1 MQTINIEATR
11 PMTFHIRKAT
21 PADLKSL
28 VSFAVA
34 EAKEAEGV
42 KKDWERVRQGIST
55 ALNDDSIAMY
65 WVLEKN
71 NSGVIGSVSIVKEWS
86 DWNSGYY
93 WWIQNMYIL
102 PEFRGKGLMEKLI
115 QALKDTAQQEGA
127 LELRLYVHKNNA
139 QAISAYQKVGF
150 FDADYRV
157 MTMSL

>member
-1 MQTINIEATR
+1 
-11 PMTFHIRKAT
+11 MTFHIRKAT

-42 KKDWERVRQGIST
+42 KKDSERVRQGIST
-55 ALNDDSIAMY
+55 ALNDDSIALY
-65 WVLEKN
+65 WVLEKK
-71 NSGVIGSVSIVKEWS
+71 SIGVIGSVSMVKEWS

-102 PEFRGKGLMEKLI
+102 PVFRGKGLMERLV
-115 QALKDTAQQEGA
+115 QALKDAARQAGA

-139 QAISAYQKVGF
+139 QAVIAYQKAGF
-150 FDADYRV
+150 FDSDYRV

>member
-1 MQTINIEATR
+1 
-11 PMTFHIRKAT
+11 MTLDIRRAKSV
-21 PADLKSL
+21 DLESL

-42 KKDWERVRQGIST
+42 KKDSERVRQVVAT
-55 ALNDDSIAMY
+55 ALNDDSIARY
-65 WVLEKN
+65 WVIEKN
-71 NSGVIGSVSIVKEWS
+71 NTGVIGSVSIVKEWS

-102 PEFRGKGLMEKLI
+102 PEFRGKGLMQQLI
-115 QALKDTAQQEGA
+115 QALKDTAQEQGA

-150 FDADYRV
+150 FDADYRI

>member
-1 MQTINIEATR
+1 
-11 PMTFHIRKAT
+11 MTTHIRKAT
-21 PADLKSL
+21 SADLKSL

-42 KKDWERVRQGIST
+42 KKDSKRVRQGVTT

-71 NSGVIGSVSIVKEWS
+71 STGVIGSVSIVKEWS

-102 PEFRGKGLMEKLI
+102 PEFRGKGLMEQLM
-115 QALKDTAQQEGA
+115 QALKDAARNEGA

-150 FDADYRV
+150 FDADYRI

>member
-1 MQTINIEATR
+1 MALD
-11 PMTFHIRKAT
+11 IRRAKS
-21 PADLKSL
+21 ADLESL

-42 KKDWERVRQGIST
+42 KKDSERVRQGITT

-65 WVLEKN
+65 WVLEKSN
-71 NSGVIGSVSIVKEWS
+71 TGVIGSVSIIKEWS

-102 PEFRGKGLMEKLI
+102 PEFRGKGLMERLI
-115 QALKDTAQQEGA
+115 QDLKDTAREEGA

-150 FDADYRV
+150 FDADYRM

>member
-1 MQTINIEATR
+1 
-11 PMTFHIRKAT
+11 MTFHIRRAT
-21 PADLKSL
+21 SADLKSL

-34 EAKEAEGV
+34 EAKEAEGI
-42 KKDWERVRQGIST
+42 KKDAERVRQGVTT
-55 ALNDDSIAMY
+55 ALADDSIARY

-71 NSGVIGSVSIVKEWS
+71 NTGVIGSVSIVKEWS

-102 PEFRGKGLMEKLI
+102 PVFRGKGLMERLV
-115 QALKDTAQQEGA
+115 QALKDAARQAGA

-139 QAISAYQKVGF
+139 QAVIAYQKAGF
-150 FDADYRV
+150 FDSDYRV

>member
-1 MQTINIEATR
+1 
-11 PMTFHIRKAT
+11 MTFHIRRAT
-21 PADLKSL
+21 SADLERL

-34 EAKEAEGV
+34 EAKEAEGIE
-42 KKDWERVRQGIST
+42 KDSEQVRQGVTT
-55 ALNDDSIAMY
+55 ALNDDSIARY
-65 WVLEKN
+65 WVIEKN
-71 NSGVIGSVSIVKEWS
+71 NTGVIGSVSIVKEWS

-102 PEFRGKGLMEKLI
+102 PEFRGKGLMEQLI
-115 QALKDTAQQEGA
+115 QALKEAARNEGA

-150 FDADYRV
+150 FDADYRI

>member
-1 MQTINIEATR
+1 
-11 PMTFHIRKAT
+11 MTFHIRKAT

-42 KKDWERVRQGIST
+42 KKDSERVRQGIST
-55 ALNDDSIAMY
+55 ALNDDSIALY
-65 WVLEKN
+65 WVLEKK
-71 NSGVIGSVSIVKEWS
+71 SIGVIGSVSMVKEWS

-93 WWIQNMYIL
+93 WWIQNMYLL
-102 PEFRGKGLMEKLI
+102 PEFRGKGFMERLI
-115 QALKDTAQQEGA
+115 QELKDAARNEGA

-150 FDADYRV
+150 FDADYRI

>member
-1 MQTINIEATR
+1 
-11 PMTFHIRKAT
+11 MTFHIRRAAS
-21 PADLKSL
+21 ADLGSL

-42 KKDWERVRQGIST
+42 KKDSERVRQGITT

-71 NSGVIGSVSIVKEWS
+71 NTGVIGSVSIVKEWS

-102 PEFRGKGLMEKLI
+102 PEFRGKGFMERLI
-115 QALKDTAQQEGA
+115 QVLKDAARNEHA

-150 FDADYRV
+150 FDSDYRI

>member
-1 MQTINIEATR
+1 MALD
-11 PMTFHIRKAT
+11 IRRAKS
-21 PADLKSL
+21 ADLESL

-34 EAKEAEGV
+34 EAKEAEGI
-42 KKDWERVRQGIST
+42 KKDSERVRQGVTT

-71 NSGVIGSVSIVKEWS
+71 NTGVIGSVSIVKEWS
-86 DWNSGYY
+86 DWNSGHY

-102 PEFRGKGLMEKLI
+102 PEFRGKGLMERLI
-115 QALKDTAQQEGA
+115 QALKDTARNEDA
-127 LELRLYVHKNNA
+127 IELRLYVHKNNA

-150 FDADYRV
+150 FDSDYRI

>member
-1 MQTINIEATR
+1 
-11 PMTFHIRKAT
+11 MTFHIRRAT
-21 PADLKSL
+21 SADLERL

-34 EAKEAEGV
+34 EAKEAEGI
-42 KKDWERVRQGIST
+42 KKDSEQVRQGVTT
-55 ALNDDSIAMY
+55 ALNDGSIARY
-65 WVLEKN
+65 WVIKKN
-71 NSGVIGSVSIVKEWS
+71 NTGVIGSVSIVKEWS

-102 PEFRGKGLMEKLI
+102 PEFRGKGLMEQLI
-115 QALKDTAQQEGA
+115 QALKDSARNEGA

-150 FDADYRV
+150 FDADYRI

>member
-1 MQTINIEATR
+1 
-11 PMTFHIRKAT
+11 MTLHIRKAT
-21 PADLKSL
+21 SADLKSL

-42 KKDWERVRQGIST
+42 KKDSEQVRRGITT

-65 WVLEKN
+65 WVLEKK
-71 NSGVIGSVSIVKEWS
+71 STGVIGSVSIVKEWS
-86 DWNSGYY
+86 DWNSGFY
-93 WWIQNMYIL
+93 WWIQNMYLL
-102 PEFRGKGLMEKLI
+102 PEFRGKGFMQRLI
-115 QALKDTAQQEGA
+115 QALKDAAQDEDA

-150 FDADYRV
+150 FDADYRI

>member
-1 MQTINIEATR
+1 MALD
-11 PMTFHIRKAT
+11 IRRAKS
-21 PADLKSL
+21 ADLESL

-42 KKDWERVRQGIST
+42 KKDSERVRQGVTT
-55 ALNDDSIAMY
+55 ALNNDSIAMY
-65 WVLEKN
+65 WVLEIN
-71 NSGVIGSVSIVKEWS
+71 NTGVIGSVSIVKEWS

-102 PEFRGKGLMEKLI
+102 PEFRGKGLMERLI
-115 QALKDTAQQEGA
+115 QTLKDTARNEDA

-150 FDADYRV
+150 FDADYRI

>member
-1 MQTINIEATR
+1 
-11 PMTFHIRKAT
+11 MTFHIRRAAS
-21 PADLKSL
+21 ADLGNL

-42 KKDWERVRQGIST
+42 KKDSERVRQGITT

-71 NSGVIGSVSIVKEWS
+71 NTGVIGSVSIVKEWS

-102 PEFRGKGLMEKLI
+102 PEFRGKGFMERLI
-115 QALKDTAQQEGA
+115 QVLKDAARNEHA

-150 FDADYRV
+150 FDSDYRI

>member
-1 MQTINIEATR
+1 MR
-11 PMTFHIRKAT
+11 FHIRKAT
-21 PADLKSL
+21 SADLKSL

-42 KKDWERVRQGIST
+42 KKDSERVRRGIST
-55 ALNDDSIAMY
+55 ALKDDSIAMY
-65 WVLEKN
+65 WVLEEKD
-71 NSGVIGSVSIVKEWS
+71 SGVIGSVSIVKEWS

-102 PEFRGKGLMEKLI
+102 PEFRGKGLIERLI
-115 QALKDTAQQEGA
+115 QALKDAARNEGA

-150 FDADYRV
+150 FDADYRI

>member
-1 MQTINIEATR
+1 
-11 PMTFHIRKAT
+11 MTFHIRRAT
-21 PADLKSL
+21 SADLERL

-34 EAKEAEGV
+34 EAKEAEGIE
-42 KKDWERVRQGIST
+42 KDSEQVRQGVTT
-55 ALNDDSIAMY
+55 ALNDGSIARY
-65 WVLEKN
+65 WVIKKN
-71 NSGVIGSVSIVKEWS
+71 NTGVIGSVSIVKEWS

-102 PEFRGKGLMEKLI
+102 PEFRGKGLMEQLI
-115 QALKDTAQQEGA
+115 QALKETARNEGA

-150 FDADYRV
+150 FDADYRI

>member
-1 MQTINIEATR
+1 MALD
-11 PMTFHIRKAT
+11 IRRAKS
-21 PADLKSL
+21 ADLESL

-42 KKDWERVRQGIST
+42 KKDSERVRQGVTT
-55 ALNDDSIAMY
+55 ALNDDSIARY

-71 NSGVIGSVSIVKEWS
+71 NTGVIGSVSIVKEWS

-102 PEFRGKGLMEKLI
+102 PEFRGKGLMERLI
-115 QALKDTAQQEGA
+115 QALKDTARNEDA
-127 LELRLYVHKNNA
+127 IELRLYVHKNNA

-150 FDADYRV
+150 FDSDYRI

>member
-1 MQTINIEATR
+1 MALD
-11 PMTFHIRKAT
+11 IRRAKS
-21 PADLKSL
+21 ADLESL

-42 KKDWERVRQGIST
+42 KKDSERVRQGVTT
-55 ALNDDSIAMY
+55 ALNDASIAMY

-71 NSGVIGSVSIVKEWS
+71 NTGVIGSVSIVKEWS

-102 PEFRGKGLMEKLI
+102 PEFRGKGLMEQLI
-115 QALKDTAQQEGA
+115 QALKDAARNEGA

-150 FDADYRV
+150 FDADYRI

>member
-1 MQTINIEATR
+1 MA
-11 PMTFHIRKAT
+11 FDIRRAKT
-21 PADLKSL
+21 ADLESL

-42 KKDWERVRQGIST
+42 KKDLDRVRQGVTT
-55 ALNDDSIAMY
+55 ALADDSIAMY
-65 WVLEKN
+65 WVLEKSD
-71 NSGVIGSVSIVKEWS
+71 SGVIGSVSIVKEWS

-102 PEFRGKGLMEKLI
+102 PVFRGKGLMERLV
-115 QALKDTAQQEGA
+115 QALKDAARQAGA

-139 QAISAYQKVGF
+139 QAVIAYQKAGF
-150 FDADYRV
+150 FDSDYRV

>member
-1 MQTINIEATR
+1 
-11 PMTFHIRKAT
+11 MTFHIRRAT
-21 PADLKSL
+21 SADLERL

-34 EAKEAEGV
+34 EAKEAEGI
-42 KKDWERVRQGIST
+42 KKNSEQVRQGVTT
-55 ALNDDSIAMY
+55 ALNDDSIARY
-65 WVLEKN
+65 WVIEKN
-71 NSGVIGSVSIVKEWS
+71 NTGVIGSVSIVKEWS

-102 PEFRGKGLMEKLI
+102 PEFRGKGLMEQLI
-115 QALKDTAQQEGA
+115 QALKEAARNEGA

-150 FDADYRV
+150 FDADYRI

>member
-1 MQTINIEATR
+1 
-11 PMTFHIRKAT
+11 MTFHIRRAT
-21 PADLKSL
+21 SADLERL

-34 EAKEAEGV
+34 EAKEAEGIE
-42 KKDWERVRQGIST
+42 KDSEQVRQGVTT
-55 ALNDDSIAMY
+55 ALNDDSIARY
-65 WVLEKN
+65 WVIEKN
-71 NSGVIGSVSIVKEWS
+71 NTGVIGSVSIVNEWS

-102 PEFRGKGLMEKLI
+102 PEFRGKGLMEQLI
-115 QALKDTAQQEGA
+115 QALKEAARNEGA

-150 FDADYRV
+150 FDADYRI

>member
-1 MQTINIEATR
+1 
-11 PMTFHIRKAT
+11 MTFHIRKAI

-28 VSFAVA
+28 VLFAVA

-42 KKDWERVRQGIST
+42 KKDSERVREGVTT

-65 WVLEKN
+65 WVLEKKDT
-71 NSGVIGSVSIVKEWS
+71 GVIGSVSMVKEWS

-93 WWIQNMYIL
+93 WWIQNMYLL
-102 PEFRGKGLMEKLI
+102 PAFRGKGLMERLI
-115 QALKDTAQQEGA
+115 QALKDAARNEGA

-150 FDADYRV
+150 FDADYRI

>member
-1 MQTINIEATR
+1 
-11 PMTFHIRKAT
+11 MTFHIRKAT
-21 PADLKSL
+21 AADLKSL

-42 KKDWERVRQGIST
+42 KKDSERVRQGVTT

-93 WWIQNMYIL
+93 WWIQNMYIM
-102 PEFRGKGLMEKLI
+102 PAFRGKGLMQRLI
-115 QALKDTAQQEGA
+115 QALKDTAQQESA

-150 FDADYRV
+150 FDADYRI

>member
-1 MQTINIEATR
+1 MALD
-11 PMTFHIRKAT
+11 IRRAKS
-21 PADLKSL
+21 ADLESL

-42 KKDWERVRQGIST
+42 KKDSERVRQGVTT
-55 ALNDDSIAMY
+55 ALKNDSIAMY

-71 NSGVIGSVSIVKEWS
+71 NTGIIGSVSIVKEWS

-102 PEFRGKGLMEKLI
+102 PEFRGKGLMEQLI
-115 QALKDTAQQEGA
+115 QALKDAARNEGA

-150 FDADYRV
+150 FDADYRI

>member
-1 MQTINIEATR
+1 MALD
-11 PMTFHIRKAT
+11 IRRAKS
-21 PADLKSL
+21 ADLESL

-42 KKDWERVRQGIST
+42 KKDSERVRQGVTT
-55 ALNDDSIAMY
+55 ALNDDSIARY

-71 NSGVIGSVSIVKEWS
+71 NTGVIGSVSIVKEWS

-102 PEFRGKGLMEKLI
+102 PEFRGKGLMQQLI
-115 QALKDTAQQEGA
+115 QALKDAARNEGA

-139 QAISAYQKVGF
+139 QAVSAYQKVGF
-150 FDADYRV
+150 FDADYRI

>member
-1 MQTINIEATR
+1 MA
-11 PMTFHIRKAT
+11 FDIRRARS
-21 PADLKSL
+21 ADLESL
-28 VSFAVA
+28 VSFALA
-34 EAKEAEGV
+34 EAKEAEGI
-42 KKDWERVRQGIST
+42 KKDSERVRQGVTT

-71 NSGVIGSVSIVKEWS
+71 NTGVIGSVSIVKEWS
-86 DWNSGYY
+86 DWNSGHY

-102 PEFRGKGLMEKLI
+102 PEFRGKGLMERLI
-115 QALKDTAQQEGA
+115 QALKDTARNEDA

-150 FDADYRV
+150 FDADYRI